1 MAYKK
6 IYCIVEQR
14 KYTKHDKGKER
25 KELTEF
31 DAKKIATRLLERD
44 ILNETS
50 YDVKFDMIEPDFN
63 SNTQR
68 LSSAGIQK
76 TLFDTFKKNKDIPK
90 EFLDAEMF
98 DVGLED
104 VKLYQQ
110 TLGSKAFY
118 ENTDIK
124 GRKTTRKVG
133 YLLRKARALSK
144 YDVIHHDI
152 FLITDAHLP
161 VEQNTFLSSIYSP
174 QHLQEKID
182 NTGRVRKSWVVTYE
196 ADY

>member
-14 KYTKHDKGKER
+14 KYTKHDKSKER
-25 KELTEF
+25 REITEF
-31 DAKKIATRLLERD
+31 DAKKIATRLLEID
-44 ILNETS
+44 ILNESS
-50 YDVKFDMIEPDFN
+50 YDVKFDMIEPDSN

-68 LSSAGIQK
+68 LSSSGIQK
-76 TLFDTFKKNKDIPK
+76 ELFDTFKNNENIPK
-90 EFLDAEMF
+90 EFLDAY
-98 DVGLED
+98 VGLD
-104 VKLYQQ
+104 DAKLYQQ

-124 GRKTTRKVG
+124 GKKITRKVG

-144 YDVIHHDI
+144 YDVVYHDV
-152 FLITDAHLP
+152 FYITDAHLP
-161 VEQNTFLSSIYSP
+161 VEQNTFLTSIYSP

-182 NTGRVRKSWVVTYE
+182 NTGRARKSWVVTYE
-196 ADY
+196 TDF